1 MTRIAFFG
9 SPDFACTVLSS
20 LHAYCQHTNHQ
31 IALVVCQPD
40 RPRGRGQHMHAPAV
54 KTLAQSYSLPIA
66 QPNALK
72 PHSPQGQV
80 FLDLFRRCNI
90 DLAVVASYG
99 RIIPQALLE
108 LPEHGFINV
117 HASLLPRWR
126 GASPIQ
132 RALQEGDAKTGVS
145 IMHMTPQLDAGDVYG
160 QYELPILPHHDADS
174 LQQDLAV
181 LTCQVL
187 PNALQRILKGTLKP
201 VPQPSEGVTYAPLLT
216 KQEGQIHFAQSAQA
230 VVNHTRAMHLWP
242 GVYAQ
247 HKTVQLL
254 PLVPAKHSW
263 EPPLRWRLPMQV
275 PQRSR
280 QAKNQTRYQKRRKV
294 NISTSRCFVLHAYAQ
309 NACYSRRSPARR
321 EYPLHKSRMGNIRLP
336 GSCACSNNTLPG
348 CVATT
353 RPLATSMTVPGT
365 RFSGNFCDCT

>member
-247 HKTVQLL
+247 HKTVRLRLCRAQVQSQKL
-254 PLVPAKHSW
+254 P
-263 EPPLRWRLPMQV
+263 E
-275 PQRSR
+275 
-280 QAKNQTRYQKRRKV
+280 KR
-294 NISTSRCFVLHAYAQ
+294 
-309 NACYSRRSPARR
+309 
-321 EYPLHKSRMGNIRLP
+321 
-336 GSCACSNNTLPG
+336 
-348 CVATT
+348 
-353 RPLATSMTVPGT
+353 VPGT
-365 RFSGNFCDCT
+365 VIEVANGLVVATQPGSVLFEQAQLPGKRMLPIRDLCNGYSLRAGDLLE